1 MSDIRT
7 LDFNLLKAF
16 VVLLDECN
24 VSRAAQRLSI
34 TQPAMSGILNR
45 LRESFNDPLFVRV
58 QHGMQPT
65 DRALQLGKPHAT
77 FCKISAP
84 CCNHPYWNRN
94 I

>member
-34 TQPAMSGILNR
+34 TQPAMSGIFKPLA
-45 LRESFNDPLFVRV
+45 REF
-58 QHGMQPT
+58 
-65 DRALQLGKPHAT
+65 
-77 FCKISAP
+77 
-84 CCNHPYWNRN
+84 
-94 I
+94 